1 MGMTLPG
8 ELERLLN
15 DLGYNWPEI
24 DEQRLFEL
32 GQSWTAYG
40 GQLQQISGDA
50 ERAAQEVWSGNSG
63 EAIDAFKARWEHEKS
78 PSEILKKGAT
88 AGHTLGAVL
97 MVCAAVV
104 LALKINVIVQ
114 LTILLIEII
123 EALAT
128 AGPTFGASLLE
139 IPVFKEIQGMIINL
153 IINLII
159 NEAVNAILGAG

>member
-1 MGMTLPG
+1 MTLPG

-15 DLGYNWPEI
+15 DLGFNWPEI

-40 GQLQQISGDA
+40 GRLERISADA
-50 ERAAQEVWSGNSG
+50 QRAAQEVWSGNSG
-63 EAIDAFKARWEHEKS
+63 AAIDAFKARWEHEKS
-78 PSEILKKGAT
+78 PSAVLNKGAT
-88 AGHTLGAVL
+88 AGHALGAIL

-123 EALAT
+123 EAIAT
-128 AGPTFGASLLE
+128 APATTTST
-139 IPVFKEIQGMIINL
+139 
-153 IINLII
+153 
-159 NEAVNAILGAG
+159 AITIRPSPAM